1 MARRRGRP
9 TAAEAEAGGQLR
21 LGIETAIDAQ
31 AEAHRL
37 TRAIRR
43 RKKKVTHNDQLR
55 LRLFADLNRDMHAVN
70 KRLHSI
76 AERMESFREQV
87 SLAA

>member
-1 MARRRGRP
+1 
-9 TAAEAEAGGQLR
+9 
-21 LGIETAIDAQ
+21 
-31 AEAHRL
+31 L